1 MSRSVVIAL
10 DVMGGD
16 KGPAL
21 VLQGAALMLER
32 QPNVR
37 FMLFG
42 QAPKVEPLLSQ
53 YPALARVSTFQHA
66 DIAIRMDE
74 KPVQALRAGRPHSS
88 LWKTLEAVRD
98 GHAHV
103 AVSAGNTGAL
113 MAMAKFC
120 LTMMPGVDRPAIAAL
135 WPTVQGESIV
145 LDVGATIGADAQ
157 RLITLS
163 VMGAVLAQAIFDYES
178 PTVGLI
184 NVGSEEIKGLE
195 SVREAHSLLKNI
207 PPDILTYKGFIEGD
221 DLGQGTVNV
230 AVTEGWAGNIAL
242 KTAEGTAKQ
251 IRTYL
256 HDALCR
262 SWQARLGAW
271 FARSAFTYLKE
282 KMDPR
287 HANGGIF
294 LGLNGLVV
302 KSHGGA
308 DAIGIASALS
318 LAHTMASH
326 DLYQTM
332 RTALNVALSDS
343 AILHPPLPHSAHD
356 SNQNG

>member
-1 MSRSVVIAL
+1 MSRSVIIAL

-16 KGPAL
+16 RGPAF

-32 QPNVR
+32 QPQVG

-42 QAPKVEPLLSQ
+42 QAPIIEPLLSTHSKLSQ
-53 YPALARVSTFQHA
+53 VSTVHHA
-66 DIAIRMDE
+66 DLAIRMDE
-74 KPVQALRAGRPHSS
+74 KPVQALRSGRPHSS

-98 GHAHV
+98 GHANV

-135 WPTVQGESIV
+135 WPTICGESIV

-157 RLITLS
+157 RLLTLAI
-163 VMGAVLAQAIFDYES
+163 MGSVLAQSIFNYDS
-178 PTVGLI
+178 PTVGLL

-195 SVREAHSLLKNI
+195 SVREAHALLKKM
-207 PPDILTYKGFIEGD
+207 PSDILTYHGFIEGN

-251 IRTYL
+251 LRTYMRN
-256 HDALCR
+256 AL
-262 SWQARLGAW
+262 SQNWQSRLGAW
-271 FARSAFTYLKE
+271 LARSAFSYLKE

-287 HANGGIF
+287 QANGGIF

-308 DAIGIASALS
+308 DAVGIASALS

-332 RTALNVALSDS
+332 RTALSIALADS
-343 AILHPPLPHSAHD
+343 EIMHASFTSQPHVK
-356 SNQNG
+356 G